1 VKLPGIKPLSIQLLG
16 GVPAIQLCLYLQDGL
31 HYLLRS
37 TMWRRLFNR
46 LPLIGVLVGVAFIG
60 IAATKYPGG
69 YRWGHQ
75 TISALFAPLTTD
87 GVENP
92 ARLLAVVGVLTIMT
106 GMAILFYVVS
116 SQTKSVF
123 HKKTIQIAGI
133 GSMVYLGLTVT
144 PMHDLMVSIALVFF
158 LVLMFAVLHMVYFEN
173 HFRLF
178 LIGMVCLALQLGGA
192 VIYYGKL
199 FLEVLPLV
207 QKTSLVLTVAWLLG
221 VQFRKQGKVVTV

>member
-1 VKLPGIKPLSIQLLG
+1 MSLPPRWAALSLTLNHVAQIVQSITIDRRIG
-16 GVPAIQLCLYLQDGL
+16 GGCFHRDRRNKVSGRLSVGAPNDLRAICTFDY
-31 HYLLRS
+31 
-37 TMWRRLFNR
+37 RR
-46 LPLIGVLVGVAFIG
+46 
-60 IAATKYPGG
+60 
-69 YRWGHQ
+69 
-75 TISALFAPLTTD
+75 
-87 GVENP
+87 VENP

-133 GSMVYLGLTVT
+133 GSTVYLGLTVT

-178 LIGMVCLALQLGGA
+178 LIGMVCLGLQLGGA

-207 QKTSLVLTVAWLLG
+207 QKTSLVLTVVWLLG
-221 VQFRKQGKVVTV
+221 VQFRKQGKVLTV